1 MSPSLPW
8 NKAQRILCVR
18 LDNMG
23 DVLMTTPALRALKQ
37 SRADRHLTL
46 WTSSSGAVLGPYLP
60 DVDQVLSFEAPWVKN
75 DADDVQA
82 DLHMVKVLR
91 AQAFDAAVIFTVYSQ
106 SALPAALMCRLAG
119 IPRVLAHCR
128 ENPYHLVSD
137 WVRESEP
144 PCVRHEVQR
153 QLDLVSTIGA
163 TNPDPVLRF
172 ALRDAD
178 RISLFQKLA
187 AYHLTRGTPW
197 VVVHCGASA
206 ASRRYPAP
214 LFARAIRQLGPG
226 VGAIVLTGDATER
239 DLTRDVAQWCEAKV
253 PIVNVAGLLT
263 LGELA
268 CLIADARVLVSNNSG
283 PVHIA
288 AAVGTPVVDLYALT
302 NPQHAPWRVPHRLLF
317 QDVPCKYCYRS
328 VCPERHH
335 RCLRGVRPI
344 QVCQAVHELLGL
356 ATRCATLPRKLPV
369 PSSRSPATLGAEQH
383 QQAMEGAPC

>member
-8 NKAQRILCVR
+8 NMAQRILCVR

-163 TNPDPVLRF
+163 TNPEPTLRF
-172 ALRDAD
+172 VPRDTD

-187 AYHLTRGTPW
+187 AFRLAPGMPW

-206 ASRRYPAP
+206 ASRRYPAS

-253 PIVNVAGLLT
+253 PIVNVAGCGKAT
-263 LGELA
+263 SS
-268 CLIADARVLVSNNSG
+268 DQ
-283 PVHIA
+283 PHIA
-288 AAVGTPVVDLYALT
+288 RAHNGNIHNGIRVGNGCINFSAPRQRMFITRRSKPHAATNCQFSGFRAAIRFSAAVRCGAVRD
-302 NPQHAPWRVPHRLLF
+302 
-317 QDVPCKYCYRS
+317 DV
-328 VCPERHH
+328 
-335 RCLRGVRPI
+335 
-344 QVCQAVHELLGL
+344 
-356 ATRCATLPRKLPV
+356 LPGW
-369 PSSRSPATLGAEQH
+369 PATL
-383 QQAMEGAPC
+383 